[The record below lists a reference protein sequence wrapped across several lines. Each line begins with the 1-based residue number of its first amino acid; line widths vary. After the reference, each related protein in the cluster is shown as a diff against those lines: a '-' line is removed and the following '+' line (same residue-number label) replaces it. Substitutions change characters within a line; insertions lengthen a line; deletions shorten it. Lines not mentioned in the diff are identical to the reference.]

1 MTSEQLDKL
10 FAEIEK
16 RRSAAPDSSYS
27 AQLLADLPR
36 ATRKLG
42 EEAVETI
49 IAALQQ
55 DDAALTAEAGEL
67 LPRTLGEAIDAFE
80 ASDLYRSRLGDAVV
94 DYLVALKR
102 SEWHRFLGA
111 VTDWEQ
117 QEYFGRF

>member
-1 MTSEQLDKL
+1 VTSEQLDKL

-27 AQLLADLPR
+27 AQLSADLPR

-55 DDAALTAEAGEL
+55 DDAALTAEAADL
-67 LPRTLGEAIDAFE
+67 LYHLLVVLAARNIP
-80 ASDLYRSRLGDAVV
+80 LGDVMQVLAAREGVSG
-94 DYLVALKR
+94 LAEKAAR
-102 SEWHRFLGA
+102 
-111 VTDWEQ
+111 Q
-117 QEYFGRF
+117 QQGDND